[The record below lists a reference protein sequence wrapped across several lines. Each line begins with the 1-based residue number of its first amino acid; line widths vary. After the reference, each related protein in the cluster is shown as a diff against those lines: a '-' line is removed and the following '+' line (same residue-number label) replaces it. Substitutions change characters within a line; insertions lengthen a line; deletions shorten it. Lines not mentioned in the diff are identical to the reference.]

1 MNSENKQK
9 ILTENKKLFLKTQQT
24 TCVSNESSDVGL
36 SYTFADNDFTNKYV
50 SSYSH
55 INNGFK
61 MEKCK
66 MSGDNKLSD
75 NDKFCSLPQHGEKT
89 LLRTAFRA
97 LMCVSLYTNRSFR
110 RYYYFMYFR
119 TP

>member
-61 MEKCK
+61 MENVKCLEIINYLIIGK
-66 MSGDNKLSD
+66 NI
-75 NDKFCSLPQHGEKT
+75 NSL
-89 LLRTAFRA
+89 LLKNVP
-97 LMCVSLYTNRSFR
+97 LKKV
-110 RYYYFMYFR
+110 
-119 TP
+119 